1 MLVQQRTRKPPP
13 SHSKLELGLV
23 HAQHERPGP
32 DLLHTHNS
40 LTVRRSNMPQP
51 TDIPSFAASQ
61 LTLLDAELQA
71 ELSETNALL
80 SSHTPTALSRA
91 GLAIL
96 NLNVSSVRTGLGGK
110 TVVELGLDSAVVA
123 KGDKPD
129 IPEHGI
135 RVGDIVGIQEQPS
148 GSAKKTEKRELV
160 KKGAEG
166 VVLRV
171 RRENVEVVLDKED
184 ADVPSAGKLWMS
196 VNLPWTLSACK
207 RKLMIVI
214 ESSWRTT
221 LLTRGTSS
229 PEYNIVSSLV
239 PAAHV

>member
-1 MLVQQRTRKPPP
+1 
-13 SHSKLELGLV
+13 
-23 HAQHERPGP
+23 
-32 DLLHTHNS
+32 
-40 LTVRRSNMPQP
+40 MPQP

-61 LTLLDAELQA
+61 LALLDAELQA
-71 ELSETNALL
+71 ELTETNALL

-96 NLNVSSVRTGLGGK
+96 NLSVSSIRTGLGGK

-135 RVGDIVGIQEQPS
+135 RVGDIVAVQDQPS

-171 RRENVEVVLDKED
+171 RRENVEIVLDKED
-184 ADVPSAGKLWMS
+184 ADVPSGSKLWMS
-196 VNLPWTLSACK
+196 VYLGCEMSMEKGLIPML
-207 RKLMIVI
+207 

-221 LLTRGTSS
+221 LLIRGTTSFK
-229 PEYNIVSSLV
+229 YHLVSFDKH
-239 PAAHV
+239 AHT

>member
-1 MLVQQRTRKPPP
+1 
-13 SHSKLELGLV
+13 
-23 HAQHERPGP
+23 
-32 DLLHTHNS
+32 
-40 LTVRRSNMPQP
+40 MPHP
-51 TDIPSFAASQ
+51 TDISSFAASQ

-71 ELSETNALL
+71 ELTETNALL

-96 NLNVSSVRTGLGGK
+96 NLNVSSIRTGLGGK
-110 TVVELGLDSAVVA
+110 TVVELALDSAVVA

-135 RVGDIVGIQEQPS
+135 RVGDIVGVQDQPS

-160 KKGAEG
+160 KKGVEG

-171 RRENVEVVLDKED
+171 RRENVEIVLDKED
-184 ADVPSAGKLWMS
+184 ADVPSGGKLWMS
-196 VNLPWTLSACK
+196 VKLRWMICRCK
-207 RKLMIVI
+207 RKLIVAI

-229 PEYNIVSSLV
+229 LECNIVS
-239 PAAHV
+239 PIPRTHM

>member
-1 MLVQQRTRKPPP
+1 
-13 SHSKLELGLV
+13 
-23 HAQHERPGP
+23 
-32 DLLHTHNS
+32 
-40 LTVRRSNMPQP
+40 MPQP
-51 TDIPSFAASQ
+51 TDIPAFAASQ

-96 NLNVSSVRTGLGGK
+96 NLNVSSIRTGLGGK

-123 KGDKPD
+123 KGEKPD

-135 RVGDIVGIQEQPS
+135 RVGDIVAVQDQPS
-148 GSAKKTEKRELV
+148 GSAKKTEKRDLE

-171 RRENVEVVLDKED
+171 RRENVEIVLDKED
-184 ADVPSAGKLWMS
+184 ADVPSGSKLWMS
-196 VNLPWTLSACK
+196 VISRWMVYMTR
-207 RKLMIVI
+207 RKLIAVL
-214 ESSWRTT
+214 ESNSRTT
-221 LLTRGTSS
+221 LLTRGTSPQECNAVS
-229 PEYNIVSSLV
+229 PI
-239 PAAHV
+239 PGAHM

>member
-1 MLVQQRTRKPPP
+1 
-13 SHSKLELGLV
+13 
-23 HAQHERPGP
+23 
-32 DLLHTHNS
+32 
-40 LTVRRSNMPQP
+40 MPQP
-51 TDIPSFAASQ
+51 TDIPTFAASQ

-96 NLNVSSVRTGLGGK
+96 NLNVSSIRTGLGGK

-123 KGDKPD
+123 KGEKPD

-135 RVGDIVGIQEQPS
+135 RVGDIVAVQDQPS
-148 GSAKKTEKRELV
+148 GSAKKAEKREGA
-160 KKGAEG
+160 KKGVEG

-171 RRENVEVVLDKED
+171 RRENVEIVLDKED
-184 ADVPSAGKLWMS
+184 ADVPSGGKLWML
-196 VNLPWTLSACK
+196 V
-207 RKLMIVI
+207 LMWMQLCMSRMRLMDAI

-229 PEYNIVSSLV
+229 PECKHFY
-239 PAAHV
+239 PDAHR

>member
-1 MLVQQRTRKPPP
+1 
-13 SHSKLELGLV
+13 
-23 HAQHERPGP
+23 
-32 DLLHTHNS
+32 
-40 LTVRRSNMPQP
+40 MPQP
-51 TDIPSFAASQ
+51 TDIPSFAANQ

-80 SSHTPTALSRA
+80 SSHTPAALSRA

-96 NLNVSSVRTGLGGK
+96 NLSVSSIRTGLGGK

-123 KGDKPD
+123 KGEKPD

-135 RVGDIVGIQEQPS
+135 RVGDIVAVQDQPS

-160 KKGAEG
+160 KKGVEG

-171 RRENVEVVLDKED
+171 RRENVEIVLDKED
-184 ADVPSAGKLWMS
+184 ADVPSGGKLWMLVKS
-196 VNLPWTLSACK
+196 QWRLYLSR
-207 RKLMIVI
+207 RKLIDVL

-221 LLTRGTSS
+221 LLTSGTSS
-229 PEYNIVSSLV
+229 PKCNVFGLFN
-239 PAAHV
+239 AHM

>member
-1 MLVQQRTRKPPP
+1 
-13 SHSKLELGLV
+13 
-23 HAQHERPGP
+23 
-32 DLLHTHNS
+32 
-40 LTVRRSNMPQP
+40 MPQP
-51 TDIPSFAASQ
+51 TDIPTFAASQ
-61 LTLLDAELQA
+61 LTLLDTELQA

-96 NLNVSSVRTGLGGK
+96 NLNVSSIRTGLGGK

-123 KGDKPD
+123 KGEKPD

-135 RVGDIVGIQEQPS
+135 RVGDIVAAQDQPS
-148 GSAKKTEKRELV
+148 GSAKKAEKREGA
-160 KKGAEG
+160 KKGVEG

-171 RRENVEVVLDKED
+171 RRENVEIVLDKED
-184 ADVPSAGKLWMS
+184 ADVPSGGKLWML
-196 VNLPWTLSACK
+196 V
-207 RKLMIVI
+207 LMWIWSYMRRMRLMDVL

-229 PEYNIVSSLV
+229 PECKHFH
-239 PAAHV
+239 PDAHM

>member
-1 MLVQQRTRKPPP
+1 
-13 SHSKLELGLV
+13 
-23 HAQHERPGP
+23 
-32 DLLHTHNS
+32 
-40 LTVRRSNMPQP
+40 MPQP

-80 SSHTPTALSRA
+80 SSHTPTALARA

-96 NLNVSSVRTGLGGK
+96 NLNVSSIRTGLGGK

-135 RVGDIVGIQEQPS
+135 RVGDIVAVQDQPS
-148 GSAKKTEKRELV
+148 GSAKKTEKRELE

-171 RRENVEVVLDKED
+171 RRETVEIVLDKED
-184 ADVPSAGKLWMS
+184 TEVPSGGKLWMS
-196 VNLPWTLSACK
+196 VYEVWTSGIL
-207 RKLMIVI
+207 RRLIGVI

-221 LLTRGTSS
+221 LLISGTSLLKCNAVQLTQCS
-229 PEYNIVSSLV
+229 YVV
-239 PAAHV
+239 G

>member
-1 MLVQQRTRKPPP
+1 
-13 SHSKLELGLV
+13 
-23 HAQHERPGP
+23 
-32 DLLHTHNS
+32 
-40 LTVRRSNMPQP
+40 MPQP

-71 ELSETNALL
+71 ELKETNALL

-96 NLNVSSVRTGLGGK
+96 NLNVFSIRTGLGGK

-135 RVGDIVGIQEQPS
+135 RVGDIVAVQDQPS

-166 VVLRV
+166 VVLKT
-171 RRENVEVVLDKED
+171 RRENIEIVLDKED
-184 ADVPSAGKLWMS
+184 ADVPSGCKLWMLVRLRGGIHNS
-196 VNLPWTLSACK
+196 G
-207 RKLMIVI
+207 KLMGMIG
-214 ESSWRTT
+214 SNWRTT
-221 LLTRGTSS
+221 LLTRGASS
-229 PEYNIVSSLV
+229 PKYTFAYFLHH
-239 PAAHV
+239 A

>member
-1 MLVQQRTRKPPP
+1 
-13 SHSKLELGLV
+13 
-23 HAQHERPGP
+23 
-32 DLLHTHNS
+32 
-40 LTVRRSNMPQP
+40 MPQA

-71 ELSETNALL
+71 ELIETNALL

-96 NLNVSSVRTGLGGK
+96 NLNVSSIRTGLGGK

-135 RVGDIVGIQEQPS
+135 RVGDIVAVQDQPS
-148 GSAKKTEKRELV
+148 GGAKKTEKRELV

-171 RRENVEVVLDKED
+171 RRENVEIVLDKED
-184 ADVPSAGKLWMS
+184 ADVPSGGKLWMS
-196 VNLPWTLSACK
+196 VYARGSENMERRLIPGS
-207 RKLMIVI
+207 
-214 ESSWRTT
+214 ESSWQTT
-221 LLTRGTSS
+221 SLTRGTSLLKC
-229 PEYNIVSSLV
+229 NIFHWTPCSCVTG
-239 PAAHV
+239 